1 MNIYS
6 KRSNL
11 KIKKFTTMPNFDG
24 TGPMGLSPRTGWGL
38 GPCGRGLG
46 WRMGYGRGFGYGY
59 GYRRFASPKNEISAL
74 ENDIQALEEELKA
87 LKEEKAALEKE
98 LKGQK

>member
-1 MNIYS
+1 
-6 KRSNL
+6 
-11 KIKKFTTMPNFDG
+11 MPNFDG
-24 TGPMGLSPRTGWGL
+24 TGPMGLGPRTGRGL

-59 GYRRFASPKNEISAL
+59 RCFASPKNELNAL
-74 ENDIQALEEELKA
+74 EDEIQILEEELKA
-87 LKEEKAALEKE
+87 LKEEKAALEEE